1 MIELLATCESAGTA
15 APYIIADGTYR
26 EQKGTGGFLAA
37 CFPEMTT
44 PIPFRSKDE
53 EIFVISDLHI
63 AEGKDELGVRSGLEN
78 FFADEA
84 FERFLTF
91 ADKTAEASAA
101 SGPYGKGKAL
111 LVINGD
117 SFDFLRVTRVPSG
130 DAEILAWQQEL
141 EKLKILKTPKQLVDS
156 ISPRER
162 KYGLETDDFKTV
174 FKLMR
179 IRQGHPRFFAALAG
193 WIARGHRLLM
203 LKGNHDLE
211 IVWPA
216 VRNYVRLM
224 IAETISLSANRPANQ
239 TGGTGEAIETIG
251 TIETVLRDIVL
262 PRIHFIDDAVLVDGT
277 LYLEHGHRYDKFT
290 MVLDSPFLD
299 RKGDSGQINI
309 PFGSFFNR
317 YLINRVELAYPFL
330 DKVRPSSNIIPILVR
345 ENLPLAAKVFGQ
357 QVPLLLRILRTNRRY
372 VWFMFRRIAPIFAA
386 ALPVLLYL
394 AWVIYHLLNK
404 NTPTQPAKTDF
415 FHKDILPVLTKGLG
429 GVGSLILSYLL
440 TRFVGWAQI
449 VEPSSL
455 DDYARHVLRL
465 SGRSYPIMTMGHTHN
480 PSACDPHATGDSK
493 AEQGPAVF
501 FNSGTWIPVIE
512 VATADV
518 RADRTYTFLHLIRD
532 ENGRLTVNPDHLQRW
547 NDDAGRPDPQLILRP
562 K

>member
-26 EQKGTGGFLAA
+26 EQKGTGGFLAS

-84 FERFLTF
+84 FERFLAF
-91 ADKTAEASAA
+91 ADSAA
-101 SGPYGKGKAL
+101 NGRRAKAL

-130 DAEILAWQQEL
+130 NGEILAWQQEL

-156 ISPRER
+156 ISARER

-179 IRQGHPRFFAALAG
+179 IRQGHPRFIAALAG
-193 WIARGHRLLM
+193 WIAKGHRLLM

-216 VRNYVRLM
+216 VRNYIRLM
-224 IAETISLSANRPANQ
+224 IAETISFSANRP
-239 TGGTGEAIETIG
+239 GSE

-262 PRIHFIDDAVLVDGT
+262 PHIHFIDDAVLVDGT

-290 MVLDSPFLD
+290 MVLDSPFFD
-299 RKGDSGQINI
+299 RKGNSGQINI

-372 VWFMFRRIAPIFAA
+372 VWFMLGRIVPILAA
-386 ALPVLLYL
+386 ALPVLLYI
-394 AWVIYHLLNK
+394 AWVIYHWVNK
-404 NTPTQPAKTDF
+404 GTPPQPPKTDF
-415 FHKDILPVLTKGLG
+415 FHKDILPILTKGLG

-480 PSACDPHATGDSK
+480 PSACDPHAKGDSL
-493 AEQGPAVF
+493 AEQGPAIF

-518 RADRTYTFLHLIRD
+518 RADRTYTFLHLMRD
-532 ENGRLTVNPDHLQRW
+532 ENGRLAVNPDHLQRW